1 MKTLHHL
8 AFTPLLLAIIL
19 LLNGCDGKGRDQEL
33 AKDGKLSH
41 FLLAQYYYQPPI
53 QILKHLLTPSSP
65 TPTLN
70 MGSMLLL

>member
-33 AKDGKLSH
+33 AKDGKLSL
-41 FLLAQYYYQPPI
+41 FLCSVLFQ
-53 QILKHLLTPSSP
+53 LLSKF
-65 TPTLN
+65 
-70 MGSMLLL
+70 